1 MLHHWAEVLLNEQ
14 LPPVLNLRY
23 QEIGL
28 EGAKAVAK
36 ALSQPNKCKQLH
48 TIQLSSN
55 SIGNE
60 GLALLIEP
68 LKALP
73 RLSSLDLSFNKISD
87 EGGRAIHNLVE
98 TVPSLTEV
106 FLIGNDLTPSVNDA
120 IFRSL
125 EHNKQKLIGI
135 GLQTLPQSASSTS
148 PTKSLS
154 PSNDSPI
161 LVATG
166 YPTGS
171 SSVTAASSGPTSAP
185 STNSSSTSSTKDR
198 VHSLRKSR
206 QGNGDVK
213 ESSSSSSKHKSRK
226 DKSKKKSS
234 STTSSSSSIPLP
246 TDGGDGRTRE
256 EVRASEESLLA
267 QIFALKA
274 ELAEKNEKIEALTKQ
289 LQQAQT
295 QKPTELSRVSSATT
309 TRVREMSINL
319 RHTSVNE
326 KLSSGGGS
334 NATIFSCY
342 VDGWQCA
349 MKELYIANMQPDEVK
364 NFEREIQLLEA
375 IPFNNNIVRYLF
387 HEKDANKMRLYI
399 TKYACSLRDRILEK
413 RRDVDNNNA
422 DGYTLREITKYCLD
436 IAKGLTFLHQ
446 NNIIH
451 RDLKSDN
458 IFVKLNEQ
466 KEIAELAI
474 GDFDTAK
481 KVSMKTHAK
490 TLVGTP
496 PYMAPEVLLSNN
508 TDPYTFKADV
518 YSLGMVMYELLT
530 LKLPYE
536 DENQYNLLT
545 LKMKGVRPRFPTE
558 LPPSHEPLFALYER
572 CTDLSPDKRPD
583 LFQIKE
589 ELIRLM

>member
-36 ALSQPNKCKQLH
+36 ALSQPNKCRQIH

-68 LKALP
+68 LKTLP
-73 RLSSLDLSFNKISD
+73 RLSSLDLSFNKIND
-87 EGGRAIHNLVE
+87 EGGRAIQSLVE

-120 IFRSL
+120 IFRLL
-125 EHNKQKLIGI
+125 EQNKQKLIGI
-135 GLQTLPQSASSTS
+135 GLQQTLPSPSSSSS
-148 PTKSLS
+148 PSKAPTP
-154 PSNDSPI
+154 PSNDSTSSAAV
-161 LVATG
+161 LVAG
-166 YPTGS
+166 SAAFS
-171 SSVTAASSGPTSAP
+171 SSSQGSVPSQLASVTSVPSSGS
-185 STNSSSTSSTKDR
+185 KER

-206 QGNGDVK
+206 QSNGDVAS
-213 ESSSSSSKHKSRK
+213 SSSSSSKKSHHKK
-226 DKSKKKSS
+226 DKTKKKSS
-234 STTSSSSSIPLP
+234 SSTSNSSSSIPLP
-246 TDGGDGRTRE
+246 DSSSSSDTRSKDE
-256 EVRASEESLLA
+256 IIASEASLLA

-274 ELAEKNEKIEALTKQ
+274 ELAEKNEKLEGLTKQ
-289 LQQAQT
+289 LQQQ
-295 QKPTELSRVSSATT
+295 RSSAGGELNRSTSAT
-309 TRVREMSINL
+309 SNRAREMSINL
-319 RHTSVNE
+319 RNTSVNE

-375 IPFNNNIVRYLF
+375 LPFNNNIVRFLF

-413 RRDVDNNNA
+413 RRDVENNNA

-446 NNIIH
+446 SNIIH
-451 RDLKSDN
+451 RDLK
-458 IFVKLNEQ
+458 
-466 KEIAELAI
+466 
-474 GDFDTAK
+474 
-481 KVSMKTHAK
+481 VS
-490 TLVGTP
+490 
-496 PYMAPEVLLSNN
+496 Y
-508 TDPYTFKADV
+508 
-518 YSLGMVMYELLT
+518 
-530 LKLPYE
+530 
-536 DENQYNLLT
+536 
-545 LKMKGVRPRFPTE
+545 
-558 LPPSHEPLFALYER
+558 
-572 CTDLSPDKRPD
+572 
-583 LFQIKE
+583 I
-589 ELIRLM
+589 

>member
-73 RLSSLDLSFNKISD
+73 RLSSLDLSFNKIND
-87 EGGRAIHNLVE
+87 EGGRAIQSLVE

-120 IFRSL
+120 IFRLL
-125 EHNKQKLIGI
+125 EQNKQKLIGI
-135 GLQTLPQSASSTS
+135 GLQTLPSASSSSS
-148 PTKSLS
+148 PTKAITP
-154 PSNDSPI
+154 PSNDSSI
-161 LVATG
+161 LVAG
-166 YPTGS
+166 SAASPQVSSVGGS
-171 SSVTAASSGPTSAP
+171 SS
-185 STNSSSTSSTKDR
+185 SSSSSKER

-206 QGNGDVK
+206 QSNGDVK
-213 ESSSSSSKHKSRK
+213 ETSSGKHKSHHKK
-226 DKSKKKSS
+226 DKTKKKS
-234 STTSSSSSIPLP
+234 SSSSSIPLP
-246 TDGGDGRTRE
+246 NSDSSSDSRTRE
-256 EVRASEESLLA
+256 EILASEASLLS

-274 ELAEKNEKIEALTKQ
+274 ELAEKNEKIEGLTKQ
-289 LQQAQT
+289 VQQTPKQGG
-295 QKPTELSRVSSATT
+295 ELNRSTSTT
-309 TRVREMSINL
+309 ANRVREMSINL
-319 RHTSVNE
+319 RNASVNE

-413 RRDVDNNNA
+413 RRDVENNNA

-545 LKMKGVRPRFPTE
+545 LKMKGVRPRFPVE
-558 LPPSHEPLFALYER
+558 LQPSHQPLFVLYEK